1 MDSVTT
7 GGARVARAK
16 RNPSS
21 GESEREDWLRRGPYV
36 RSRPWAFEEE
46 LFGPG
51 SGIARHGA
59 LEAFEADLAAEQSEL
74 AHIAEELH
82 RHASRIAGLKTRLAA
97 PMGSPDR
104 VRAEP
109 GSAAAPGTGPSGTPA
124 EPDYRLSRCEGFDV
138 NSPTRRVGVVEGLR
152 YLSRIDRPDVL
163 EVRAGP
169 FGRQLLLIPV
179 EEVDQ
184 ILVEEGRL
192 ILRSTPRMAHQYFYE
207 LLGRLRVRRNGGSA
221 RAI

>member
-1 MDSVTT
+1 VP
-7 GGARVARAK
+7 RAK
-16 RNPSS
+16 RNLSS

-36 RSRPWAFEEE
+36 RSRPWALEEE
-46 LFGPG
+46 LFGPC

-59 LEAFEADLAAEQSEL
+59 LEALEADLAVEQSEL
-74 AHIAEELH
+74 ARIAEELH
-82 RHASRIAGLKTRLAA
+82 RHASRIAGLKRQLAE

-109 GSAAAPGTGPSGTPA
+109 GSAAAPGTGPSFGMPA

-138 NSPTRRVGVVEGLR
+138 NSPTRRVGVVDGLR

-192 ILRSTPRMAHQYFYE
+192 ILRSTPRLRHQYFHE

-221 RAI
+221 RTA

>member
-1 MDSVTT
+1 M
-7 GGARVARAK
+7 
-16 RNPSS
+16 
-21 GESEREDWLRRGPYV
+21 
-36 RSRPWAFEEE
+36 
-46 LFGPG
+46 
-51 SGIARHGA
+51 
-59 LEAFEADLAAEQSEL
+59 
-74 AHIAEELH
+74 AEELH
-82 RHASRIAGLKTRLAA
+82 RHASRIAGLTRQRAA
-97 PMGSPDR
+97 PMGSPES

-138 NSPTRRVGVVEGLR
+138 SSPTRRVGVVDGLR

-192 ILRSTPRMAHQYFYE
+192 ILRSTPSLPHQYFHE
-207 LLGRLRVRRNGGSA
+207 LLGRLRVRWNGGSA
-221 RAI
+221 RAA

>member
-1 MDSVTT
+1 MP
-7 GGARVARAK
+7 RAK

-36 RSRPWAFEEE
+36 RSRPWALEEE

-51 SGIARHGA
+51 SGIARNGA
-59 LEAFEADLAAEQSEL
+59 LEALEADLAAEQAEL
-74 AHIAEELH
+74 VRIAQELH
-82 RHASRIAGLKTRLAA
+82 RHASRIAGLKRQLLAA
-97 PMGSPDR
+97 PMGSPG

-109 GSAAAPGTGPSGTPA
+109 GTAGAPGTGPSFGTPA

-138 NSPTRRVGVVEGLR
+138 NSPTRRVGVVDGLR

-192 ILRSTPRMAHQYFYE
+192 ILRSTPRLPHQYFHE

-221 RAI
+221 RAA

>member
-1 MDSVTT
+1 VP
-7 GGARVARAK
+7 RAK

-36 RSRPWAFEEE
+36 RSRPWALEEE

-51 SGIARHGA
+51 SSIARHGA
-59 LEAFEADLAAEQSEL
+59 LEALEADLAR
-74 AHIAEELH
+74 IAEELH
-82 RHASRIAGLKTRLAA
+82 RHASRIAGLKRQLAA
-97 PMGSPDR
+97 PMGSPDS

-109 GSAAAPGTGPSGTPA
+109 GSAAAPGTGPSFGTPA

-138 NSPTRRVGVVEGLR
+138 NSPTRRVGVVDGLR

-184 ILVEEGRL
+184 ILVEAGRL
-192 ILRSTPRMAHQYFYE
+192 ILRSTPRLRHQYFHE
-207 LLGRLRVRRNGGSA
+207 LLGRLRVRMNGGSA
-221 RAI
+221 RAA

>member
-1 MDSVTT
+1 MP
-7 GGARVARAK
+7 RAK

-36 RSRPWAFEEE
+36 RSRPWALEEE

-59 LEAFEADLAAEQSEL
+59 LEALEADLAR
-74 AHIAEELH
+74 IAEELH
-82 RHASRIAGLKTRLAA
+82 RHASRIAGLKRQLAA
-97 PMGSPDR
+97 PMGSPDS

-109 GSAAAPGTGPSGTPA
+109 GSAAAPGTGPSFGTPA

-138 NSPTRRVGVVEGLR
+138 NSPTRRVGVVDGLR

-192 ILRSTPRMAHQYFYE
+192 ILRSTPRLRHQYFHE
-207 LLGRLRVRRNGGSA
+207 LLGRLRVRMNGGSA
-221 RAI
+221 RAA

>member
-1 MDSVTT
+1 VPR
-7 GGARVARAK
+7 AR
-16 RNPSS
+16 RNPSP

-36 RSRPWAFEEE
+36 RSRPWALEEE

-59 LEAFEADLAAEQSEL
+59 LEALEADLAAERSEL
-74 AHIAEELH
+74 ARIAEELH
-82 RHASRIAGLKTRLAA
+82 RHASRIAGLTRQLAA
-97 PMGSPDR
+97 PMGSPDS

-109 GSAAAPGTGPSGTPA
+109 GAAAAPGTGPSFGTPA

-138 NSPTRRVGVVEGLR
+138 NSPTRRVGVVDGLR

-192 ILRSTPRMAHQYFYE
+192 ILRSTPRLRHQYFHE

-221 RAI
+221 RAA